1 MTLETNLPLMP
12 CPKCQENMRFSLVRT
27 SIWQDDRLF
36 VIEDVP
42 AQFCDS
48 CMEQYYSDKT
58 TETIKQLADEGF
70 PAAKVTREM
79 LVPVFSLGGRTP
91 STSGAGD

>member
-1 MTLETNLPLMP
+1 MTLETNLPPML
-12 CPKCQENMRFSLVRT
+12 CPKCQELMRFSLVRT

-36 VIEDVP
+36 VVEDVP

-58 TETIKQLADEGF
+58 SETIKQLADEGF
-70 PAAKVTREM
+70 PAAKVTREI
-79 LVPVFSLGGRTP
+79 LVPVFSLGGLV
-91 STSGAGD
+91 SSSNGAGD

>member
-1 MTLETNLPLMP
+1 MTLGTNPPLMR

-27 SIWQDDRLF
+27 CIWQDDRLF
-36 VIEDVP
+36 VIDDVP

-58 TETIKQLADEGF
+58 AEAIKQLADEGF
-70 PAAKVTREM
+70 PAAKVTREI
-79 LVPVFSLGGRTP
+79 LVAVFSLGGRVS